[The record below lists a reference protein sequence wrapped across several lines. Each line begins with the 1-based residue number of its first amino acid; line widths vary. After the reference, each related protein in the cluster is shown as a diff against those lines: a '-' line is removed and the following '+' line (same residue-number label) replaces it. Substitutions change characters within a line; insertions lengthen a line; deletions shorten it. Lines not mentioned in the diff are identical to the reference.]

1 MVVVVLPATVFAADI
16 VASGYCGGEGD
27 GSNLTW
33 KLDVFGT
40 LTISGKGKMQNGQ
53 PWKPSEFT
61 IKSVIIS
68 DGVTYLGDHA
78 FNGCGDLRSISI
90 PDSVVSIGDRVFAQS
105 GRLTDI
111 IIPDSVAQMGEYSFF
126 ECYRLTNV
134 QLSNQIEMIGDA
146 TFASCGS
153 LTNIDI
159 PEGVTNIGASAF
171 YGCGSLTNI
180 DIPDSVTSIGNFA
193 FYECNG
199 LTDIN
204 IPDGITNIA
213 SHAFHGCSS
222 LTNIDIPDSVTN
234 IGASAF
240 YGCGSLTNID
250 IPDSVTN
257 IGASAFYGCGSLT
270 NIDIPDSITSIE
282 YHTFRG
288 CGSLMNI
295 GIPEGVINIRYEAF
309 YGCGNLTNVTI
320 PDSVKKIEFRVF
332 GECTKLTDVYFC
344 GNIPSEWTT
353 IPSVFPET
361 VTIYYPEGNTSGWTS
376 PTWTAPD
383 GTVYN
388 TATFVPEAEPEY
400 AVTQYLE
407 VSINNPSQT
416 YYVGEEI
423 CILLTDITKTHD
435 FGSSEANIQCTKP
448 QNLLLTNSNDK
459 VIKLKSYDDFGY
471 DSTHIEYSFTA
482 EKVGTTV
489 ISIDDDLNEETLH
502 IPITVTEDKYQS
514 VRADSVPIYPYE
526 MLGVKDE
533 YNGYVNGVY
542 IADFKYT
549 KNADE
554 TWQFTFNAY
563 NQLYIPAVVEVFDA
577 DGNLLKVELISKYS
591 NMTSLKDVYDITGQI
606 FSEVTK
612 GDMLTFRDVCY
623 AKETP
628 ISVSVPQDGYI
639 RITNS
644 SSISTSCLF
653 VNMFDYVLTGLGLVE
668 NVYDFDTT
676 TKDSITKEV
685 LLAVLSKEFSSDL
698 LKKIQ
703 KDINSTILNKFSEE
717 GIISY
722 FHIMSG
728 NLAGFLKELDLDLL
742 EIAKGSA
749 AGVAWGNIQG
759 FIEKYGGPAGLT
771 LNGLFTFRKAA
782 DFICQSKHF
791 AECSKS
797 VNGTG
802 VMTPTD
808 RSYRELTSFE
818 GTRVTSDSEF
828 PDETILQVF
837 KLTDNEEV
845 ESIESTADYELY
857 EISLQVDG
865 EDYQPDKPVTVY
877 LRKPYSFS
885 ENMKLYRQNED
896 GEWEEIQ
903 YMLENGMLV
912 FQIDHFCLFAI
923 INQNK
928 SGDVNFDGDVN
939 ETDYDILIKYL
950 SGRSKYEI
958 VIVPDTAA
966 ADLNDDGRVTRADAM
981 ILARYLAKWPGYAEK
996 YFQ

>member
-1 MVVVVLPATVFAADI
+1 MKKWICSLILAAAVMLTLGIAVGAETSGDFSYTVNEDGVSATI
-16 VASGYCGGEGD
+16 TKYLGD
-27 GSNLTW
+27 GG
-33 KLDVFGT
+33 DVV
-40 LTISGKGKMQNGQ
+40 IPEKIGKY
-53 PWKPSEFT
+53 T
-61 IKSVIIS
+61 
-68 DGVTYLGDHA
+68 VTAIGDHA
-78 FNGCGDLRSISI
+78 FSEDWVY
-90 PDSVVSIGDRVFAQS
+90 D
-105 GRLTDI
+105 
-111 IIPDSVAQMGEYSFF
+111 YK
-126 ECYRLTNV
+126 
-134 QLSNQIEMIGDA
+134 
-146 TFASCGS
+146 
-153 LTNIDI
+153 LTNITL
-159 PEGVTNIGASAF
+159 PSG
-171 YGCGSLTNI
+171 
-180 DIPDSVTSIGNFA
+180 VTSIGDGAFSWCKNLINVSFPTELTYIGHAA
-193 FYECNG
+193 FYNCDKLSCVNFFNTELITIGDGAFESC
-199 LTDIN
+199 DI
-204 IPDGITNIA
+204 
-213 SHAFHGCSS
+213 
-222 LTNIDIPDSVTN
+222 
-234 IGASAF
+234 
-240 YGCGSLTNID
+240 
-250 IPDSVTN
+250 
-257 IGASAFYGCGSLT
+257 
-270 NIDIPDSITSIE
+270 
-282 YHTFRG
+282 
-288 CGSLMNI
+288 
-295 GIPEGVINIRYEAF
+295 
-309 YGCGNLTNVTI
+309 LTNVTFSEKLISIGSYAFYNCNELNNIVFYKGIVSLGNNSFTNCSKLGCVYFYGDI
-320 PDSVKKIEFRVF
+320 PSSWGYPKFPVF
-332 GECTKLTDVYFC
+332 G
-344 GNIPSEWTT
+344 
-353 IPSVFPET
+353 ET
-361 VTIYYPEGNTSGWTS
+361 VTIYYLHGNTSGWTS
-376 PTWTAPD
+376 PTWNAPD

-423 CILLTDITKTHD
+423 CILLTDITKTQD

-459 VIKLKSYDDFGY
+459 VIKLKSYNDFGY

-482 EKVGTTV
+482 ETVGTTV

-514 VRADSVPIYPYE
+514 VRADNVPIYPYE

-549 KNADE
+549 QNADE

-591 NMTSLKDVYDITGQI
+591 NMTSLKDVYDVTEQL
-606 FSEVTK
+606 FKEVAK

-628 ISVSVPQDGYI
+628 ISVCVPQDGYI

-668 NVYDFDTT
+668 DVYNFDTT
-676 TKDSITKEV
+676 TKDTITKEI
-685 LLAVLSKEFSSDL
+685 LLAVLAEEFSSDL

-717 GIISY
+717 GIMSY

-728 NLAGFLKELDLDLL
+728 NLAGFLKELDLDLF

-759 FIEKYGGPAGLT
+759 FINKYGGPAGLT
-771 LNGLFTFRKAA
+771 LNGLFTFQKAA

-791 AECSKS
+791 SECSKS
-797 VNGTG
+797 VNGADI
-802 VMTPTD
+802 MTPTD

-818 GTRVTSDSEF
+818 GTRVTSDSDL

-845 ESIESTADYELY
+845 ESIGNVADYELY

-865 EDYQPDKPVTVY
+865 YDYQPDEPVTVY
-877 LRKPYSFS
+877 LRKPYNFS
-885 ENMKLYRQNED
+885 ENMKLYRQNKD

-903 YMLENGMLV
+903 YTIENGMLV

-923 INQNK
+923 IDQIK
-928 SGDVNFDGDVN
+928 SGDVNLDGDVN
-939 ETDYDILIKYL
+939 ETDYNILIKYL

-958 VIVPDTAA
+958 VIVPDTIA
-966 ADLNDDGRVTRADAM
+966 ADLNDDGRVTRVDAM
-981 ILARYLAKWPGYAEK
+981 ILARCLAKWPGYAEK
-996 YFQ
+996 YLQ